1 MSEANDPSVN
11 KVNGPTVKRSNSERK
26 RTVQQYTMKYFL
38 KNIAQ
43 SGLVR
48 TIILVLVGLCLW
60 IVSLWHG
67 VSFAHMGVGVVLVLI
82 NSLLAT
88 QCAYRVG
95 WTNLPSGFVFSTV
108 WLVLSALSLWQLCWQ
123 VHLVAMMFFV
133 AMLVFSKMNLQQEAT
148 KQAYTLTLL
157 CLVVSPQLSVM
168 ITCILYILGYLLT
181 RSHFTWRV
189 LVAILL
195 AIATYVMY
203 SAIFRYLGW
212 FDFLWLEN
220 LPKLPWQW
228 WLLGGGIY
236 LLSWLLLYL
245 PLARPSTT
253 SGVIYII
260 GIIGAITGGIFR
272 LVYASII

>member
-1 MSEANDPSVN
+1 
-11 KVNGPTVKRSNSERK
+11 
-26 RTVQQYTMKYFL
+26 MKYFL

-43 SGLVR
+43 SGLMR
-48 TIILVLVGLCLW
+48 TISLVLIGLSLW
-60 IVSLWHG
+60 IISLWQG

-123 VHLVAMMFFV
+123 VHVVAMMFV
-133 AMLVFSKMNLQQEAT
+133 IVMLVLSKMNLQQEAT
-148 KQAYTLTLL
+148 EQAYVLTLL

-212 FDFLWLEN
+212 LDFLWLEN

-228 WLLGGGIY
+228 WLLGGGTY
-236 LLSWLLLYL
+236 LLAWLMLYL
-245 PLARPSTT
+245 PITKPSTL
-253 SGVIYII
+253 SGSIYII
-260 GIIGAITGGIFR
+260 GILGSVIAGILR
-272 LVYASII
+272 IIM